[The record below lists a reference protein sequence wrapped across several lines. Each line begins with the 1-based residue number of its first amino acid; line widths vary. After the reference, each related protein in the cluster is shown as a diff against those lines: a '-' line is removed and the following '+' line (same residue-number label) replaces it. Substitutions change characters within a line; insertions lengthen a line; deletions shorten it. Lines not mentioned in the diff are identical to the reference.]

1 MTPREQ
7 TSRIDLSKYAE
18 RYLNS
23 KTKVLD
29 NIEAILFLRNRDAT
43 YDEIVAILEDDLNV
57 KITASWLKRVVL
69 EHLKKHPQTTEVG
82 RVPGA
87 PAQTPSAPQTN
98 QVAQPPKAPIQA
110 SQAVQSSGSP
120 VKEVKAPVAVT
131 EPAKEVKT
139 TLEGK
144 KAEEVKPAGE
154 SAGKFEFISPVSHL
168 KKEGGCSAEEIIQE
182 MREKDA
188 LKELREAVLLA
199 SIRKEDFTAEK
210 ASRIFQRPVTEEEI
224 PMLLEKANKQFR
236 EENADQIRKMEE
248 NAKRK
253 AASKLF

>member
-98 QVAQPPKAPIQA
+98 QVAQPPKAPIQPKEG
-110 SQAVQSSGSP
+110 QSSGSP
-120 VKEVKAPVAVT
+120 VKEVKAPVAAV
-131 EPAKEVKT
+131 EPAKEIKT

-144 KAEEVKPAGE
+144 KAEEVKPAGVR
-154 SAGKFEFISPVSHL
+154 SSR
-168 KKEGGCSAEEIIQE
+168 EEVE
-182 MREKDA
+182 NM
-188 LKELREAVLLA
+188 LREQNEERGALDIAMAHLRASCGAPALTLA
-199 SIRKEDFTAEK
+199 RATSYMG
-210 ASRIFQRPVTEEEI
+210 RPVTEEELPSLI
-224 PMLLEKANKQFR
+224 EKGDRLRLAGKDEIFG
-236 EENADQIRKMEE
+236 
-248 NAKRK
+248 
-253 AASKLF
+253 